1 MKRLG
6 VVAWREEANER
17 SFVDRGRWRPPL
29 LLATEGTVQ
38 SLEQARRKTKK
49 KKKKKSGSM

>member
-1 MKRLG
+1 MKRRG
-6 VVAWREEANER
+6 VVARREEANER

-38 SLEQARRKTKK
+38 SLEQARRTTT
-49 KKKKKSGSM
+49 KKKKSGSM

>member
-1 MKRLG
+1 MKCRG
-6 VVAWREEANER
+6 VVARRDEANGR

-49 KKKKKSGSM
+49 KKKKSGSM